1 MYEPL
6 VYRGQPLLLSGLTWR
21 NFMALPMRPAFISSL
36 KLTPPPPLHS
46 RLHSEVS
53 PPQFRGH
60 LVSFSEICINI
71 GLMLGFVADAV
82 LLPLPSGVNWRIMLG
97 LGMVMPSIL
106 IILTCTGTS

>member
-1 MYEPL
+1 MGPL
-6 VYRGQPLLLSGLTWR
+6 CIG
-21 NFMALPMRPAFISSL
+21 PATAWKRQDATQSNGAAHVGPVCPSSP
-36 KLTPPPPLHS
+36 LTPLPPPVYHLD
-46 RLHSEVS
+46 SEVS

-97 LGMVMPSIL
+97 LGMVMPFIL